1 MDKYQVHR
9 MFFCKSSSLVGESIY
24 TGPNKTRKWKHKTI
38 QSCFHCLLCK
48 FWKREMVKVENVFSN
63 QTMSDMVNNFV
74 SGKNMS
80 GFNFLET
87 DFSFQNVKTTQG
99 CSDNWWRV
107 VQSMVEKDENKEE
120 HEKAFKLFLF
130 LSF

>member
-1 MDKYQVHR
+1 
-9 MFFCKSSSLVGESIY
+9 
-24 TGPNKTRKWKHKTI
+24 
-38 QSCFHCLLCK
+38 
-48 FWKREMVKVENVFSN
+48 MVKVENVFSN

-99 CSDNWWRV
+99 CSDN
-107 VQSMVEKDENKEE
+107 
-120 HEKAFKLFLF
+120 
-130 LSF
+130 